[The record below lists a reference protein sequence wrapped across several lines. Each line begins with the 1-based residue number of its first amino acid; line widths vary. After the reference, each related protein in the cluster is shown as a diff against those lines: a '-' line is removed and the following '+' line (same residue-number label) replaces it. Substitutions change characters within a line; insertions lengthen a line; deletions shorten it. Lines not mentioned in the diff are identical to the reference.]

1 MNLQRVVT
9 IARKNLRS
17 LRHDKRTVGFLV
29 LMPLLMISVFGY
41 TFGGDAKDLRVYV
54 VNLDKTP
61 ANESCAISIINDLST
76 RHTLKIYKILDGT
89 DQLDPVTFAEKKV
102 KDAEIKA
109 AIIFGPDFTKEAKS
123 ALKSIRNGTLAS
135 VASVVVYI
143 DGTNPN
149 IAQTILADIQKSIQK
164 VFESPQFSTASAIA
178 TVPPALPLSRT
189 QPILAMPQFAYG
201 KDARFID
208 FFAPGV
214 MGLAAMMV
222 TFMLSIISF
231 VHERSAS
238 TLDRMLSTPLS
249 EGEIVAGYALAFGLV
264 GLIQSIVII
273 SAAVLLFQ
281 IAIHGSV
288 LLVLLTVFVFG
299 VGTQGL
305 GFLLSSLAKT
315 EFQAIQFFPIILF
328 PSILLSGVFWPI
340 ESVPELIRP
349 VSSFIPLTY
358 AVDAMR
364 SVMIRGWGLGSIWW
378 DLLVLVA
385 FAGAMLALSAYSLR
399 KRG

>member
-54 VNLDKTP
+54 VNLDQAP
-61 ANESCAISIINDLST
+61 ANESFAVSIINDIST
-76 RHTLKIYKILDGT
+76 RSTLKIIKTLDAASSP
-89 DQLDPVTFAEKKV
+89 DPVAFSEKKV
-102 KDAEIKA
+102 KDAVIKA
-109 AIIFGPDFTKEAKS
+109 AIIFGANFTNGARLAHAAHVSILEDWPKVMKPGDF
-123 ALKSIRNGTLAS
+123 I
-135 VASVVVYI
+135 VYI

-149 IAQTILADIQKSIQK
+149 IVQTIMADIQKSVQK
-164 VFESPQFSTASAIA
+164 VLASPTLDISSPIVA
-178 TVPPALPLSRT
+178 VPSL
-189 QPILAMPQFAYG
+189 AYG
-201 KDARFID
+201 EGARFID

-238 TLDRMLSTPLS
+238 TLDRMLSTPLT
-249 EGEIVAGYALAFGLV
+249 EGEVVAGYALAFGLV

-273 SAAVLLFQ
+273 AAAILLFQ
-281 IAIHGSV
+281 IAIQGSV

-378 DLLVLVA
+378 DLLVLAA

>member
-1 MNLQRVVT
+1 MKLQRILAV
-9 IARKNLRS
+9 ARKNLQS
-17 LRHDKRTVGFLV
+17 LRHDRRTVGFLV

-54 VNLDKTP
+54 VNLDQTP
-61 ANESCAISIINDLST
+61 ANESFAISIINDIST
-76 RHTLKIYKILDGT
+76 RSTLKISKVLDGASSS
-89 DQLDPVTFAEKKV
+89 DPVALAQKKV
-102 KDAEIKA
+102 RDADIKG
-109 AIIFGPDFTKEAKS
+109 AIIFGANFTRDARL
-123 ALKSIRNGTLAS
+123 ALASIRNSTHALPAS
-135 VASVVVYI
+135 FVVYI

-149 IAQTILADIQKSIQK
+149 IVQTIMADIQKSVQTLL
-164 VFESPQFSTASAIA
+164 VSPTLGISSPIVA
-178 TVPPALPLSRT
+178 VPQL
-189 QPILAMPQFAYG
+189 AYG
-201 KDARFID
+201 QNARFID

-238 TLDRMLSTPLS
+238 TLDRLLSTPVT
-249 EGEIVAGYALAFGLV
+249 EGEIVAGYAMAFGLV

-273 SAAVLLFQ
+273 TTAVLLFQ
-281 IAIHGSV
+281 ITIQGSV
-288 LLVLLTVFVFG
+288 LLVLLIVFVFG

-305 GFLLSSLAKT
+305 GFLLSSLAKN
-315 EFQAIQFFPIILF
+315 EFQAIQFMPIILF

-340 ESVPELIRP
+340 EAVPELIRP

-364 SVMIRGWGLGSIWW
+364 SVMIRGWGIGNIWW
-378 DLLVLVA
+378 DLFVLAA
-385 FAGAMLALSAYSLR
+385 FASVMLALSAYGLR
-399 KRG
+399 KRR